1 MGKPQSR
8 KVRTICQGK
17 RYRRGRIFPLAP
29 RRRSTSTAVAG
40 ADVKCGSTKP
50 SLTSNLALPN
60 SREEKWSCLF
70 FAVPVVTW
78 RHWNTPG
85 SKARPKGANLIFA
98 ATLYLYA
105 ETKND
110 PELINRI

>member
-1 MGKPQSR
+1 MD
-8 KVRTICQGK
+8 
-17 RYRRGRIFPLAP
+17 P
-29 RRRSTSTAVAG
+29 RRRSTTTAVAG
-40 ADVKCGSTKP
+40 AGVKSGSMKP

-85 SKARPKGANLIFA
+85 SKARPKGVNLKGLIFN
-98 ATLYLYA
+98 TKMNRLI
-105 ETKND
+105 ETPDETRNWEK
-110 PELINRI
+110 ELIFIFSALFF